1 MRQGQATRQEDAM
14 RRLACLLALA
24 ALCTGAAAAPSGAPP
39 ARYEFDLERMAVDRE
54 VAIGDVEVACTGIGD
69 TRADP
74 KWAAYPI
81 RVEFSNAR
89 NEYMVDA
96 LVALLDAKGE
106 AVLVVRCDS
115 PWLLLKPPPGTYSV
129 YAELMDSAARM
140 RSARFTV
147 PAQGQKRVVL
157 QFPDS

>member
-1 MRQGQATRQEDAM
+1 M
-14 RRLACLLALA
+14 RRLARLLVLA
-24 ALCTGAAAAPSGAPP
+24 ALCAAGAAAAPREPDP
-39 ARYEFDLERMAVDRE
+39 AIPYDFSMERMAVDRD
-54 VAIGDVEVACTGIGD
+54 VAIGDVHAACTGIGD

-81 RVEFSNAR
+81 RVEFSNAK

-96 LVALLDAKGE
+96 LVALVDAKGE

-115 PWLLLKPPPGTYSV
+115 PWLLLQPPPGTYAV
-129 YAELMDSAARM
+129 YAQLMDSAVRM

-147 PAQGQKRVVL
+147 PAHGQKRVVL

>member
-1 MRQGQATRQEDAM
+1 MRPAAIGALTA
-14 RRLACLLALA
+14 LLIGSL
-24 ALCTGAAAAPSGAPP
+24 TVGTAAAAPSDPVP
-39 ARYEFDLERMAVDRE
+39 AGPYDMDIEQMAVDQNL
-54 VAIGDVEVACTGIGD
+54 VLGDVQLACTGIGD
-69 TRADP
+69 TRNDP
-74 KWAAYPI
+74 RWAAYPI
-81 RVEFSNAR
+81 RVEFSNAK

-115 PWLLLKPPPGTYSV
+115 PWLLLKPPPGTYAV
-129 YAELMDSAARM
+129 YAHLMYTDTQI

-147 PAQGQKRVVL
+147 PTSGQKRVVL